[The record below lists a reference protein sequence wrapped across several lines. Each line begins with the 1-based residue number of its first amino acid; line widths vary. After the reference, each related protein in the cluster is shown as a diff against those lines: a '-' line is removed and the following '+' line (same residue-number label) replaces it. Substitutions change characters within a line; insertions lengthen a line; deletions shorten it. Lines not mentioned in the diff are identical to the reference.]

1 MPDSQ
6 ATFPDWDKKG
16 HGGGRPGSCQV
27 DLCDLEAHPSKPTSR
42 AQRFPGCWMDSSL
55 FVLKWCFQGW
65 HFSESPWPEWERA
78 LDVRLSHWLGQE
90 PTSSPAW
97 SFLATRFHNQTR
109 LTSDQRP
116 DWLCDFRKHGDI
128 SSPSTQHRGSAH
140 AGLPEVRHICSC
152 RMSDPKKRPVISL
165 GCRRTISKPDG
176 PNTTK
181 SSPALTIGAM
191 LAGCLVWVG
200 CPATCAQHSSEWN
213 SMRRNFWR
221 WLINTI
227 KINET

>member
-1 MPDSQ
+1 
-6 ATFPDWDKKG
+6 
-16 HGGGRPGSCQV
+16 
-27 DLCDLEAHPSKPTSR
+27 
-42 AQRFPGCWMDSSL
+42 MDSGL

-152 RMSDPKKRPVISL
+152 RMSGEYETALSNPLKSKSLHLAFDFRPLRKTWSAPWAV
-165 GCRRTISKPDG
+165 
-176 PNTTK
+176 
-181 SSPALTIGAM
+181 
-191 LAGCLVWVG
+191 
-200 CPATCAQHSSEWN
+200 AQ
-213 SMRRNFWR
+213 NFWSAT
-221 WLINTI
+221 WNTSQTLRCFVCPLMVHAVVEQSWAGPPDL
-227 KINET
+227 NEESFVTTWSAPHSVYWWGSSTSFSVVILNYMIFQLRS